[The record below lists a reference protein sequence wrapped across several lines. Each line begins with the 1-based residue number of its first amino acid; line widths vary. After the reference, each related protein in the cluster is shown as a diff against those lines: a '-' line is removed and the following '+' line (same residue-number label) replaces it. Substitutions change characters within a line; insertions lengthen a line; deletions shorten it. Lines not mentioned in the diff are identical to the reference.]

1 MCKDSRYEMTLEPQY
16 NVSMVDDKY
25 EIVAFERG
33 K

>member
-1 MCKDSRYEMTLEPQY
+1 MCKDSRYEMTLETQY